1 MGELCLPERMFA
13 AGEEPNGERVNTYHK
28 PKRIESI
35 IEALDPD
42 EVDFLRST
50 TFGKIISQAENPSF
64 SGSFGQFVIVHMLRV
79 KKKYEIWFLF
89 AGRPIRMSLHE
100 FAHVTGLNCKKI
112 PIKNTKKRKKNPIN
126 EKLYWGELFGSLKF
140 CLVNL
145 AIEMLKKRD
154 QGPEMDEFLA
164 YPWGRVSFEM
174 LVTGI
179 KKKDEIL
186 LSQASVALPGFVDAI
201 QLVFMVAVPQI
212 KEIVPQNETV
222 VDIESDSDSES
233 GCNEPQAEEGEEKD
247 ATESTT
253 PQSPV
258 RYCVN
263 PAHVKALDE
272 EAKVE
277 PISMFEDTTHSPQ
290 DLVWDDEAEDDTVD
304 NMRKNKENMW
314 VDQITTMQAFP
325 RSELSFMSDVGI
337 ILTGGENDLLN
348 ATPAEN
354 DVSLIHYIF
363 M

>member
-1 MGELCLPERMFA
+1 MLYVEVSFHLYLLTNSTVSFLNSPSRSSLSFESPNSAHQPEMGELCLPERMFA

-100 FAHVTGLNCKKI
+100 FAHVTELNCKKI

-154 QGPEMDEFLA
+154 QGP
-164 YPWGRVSFEM
+164 
-174 LVTGI
+174 
-179 KKKDEIL
+179 
-186 LSQASVALPGFVDAI
+186 
-201 QLVFMVAVPQI
+201 
-212 KEIVPQNETV
+212 
-222 VDIESDSDSES
+222 
-233 GCNEPQAEEGEEKD
+233 
-247 ATESTT
+247 
-253 PQSPV
+253 
-258 RYCVN
+258 
-263 PAHVKALDE
+263 
-272 EAKVE
+272 
-277 PISMFEDTTHSPQ
+277 
-290 DLVWDDEAEDDTVD
+290 
-304 NMRKNKENMW
+304 
-314 VDQITTMQAFP
+314 
-325 RSELSFMSDVGI
+325 
-337 ILTGGENDLLN
+337 
-348 ATPAEN
+348 
-354 DVSLIHYIF
+354 
-363 M
+363 